1 MRLKDIAI
9 AAIFIF
15 VCLAAGAIGSL
26 FTIQSIPTW
35 YAGLQKPVF
44 APPNWVFGPVWTT
57 LYVMMG
63 VSAYIIY
70 RKGDKKKEVLAAL
83 EIFGIQL
90 ILNTLWSILFF
101 GLRSPSYGLIGIIA
115 LWIAIA
121 ATLIRFYRISKPAS
135 YLFIPYLFWVTFAGF
150 LNLAIVLLN

>member
-1 MRLKDIAI
+1 MRLKDIA
-9 AAIFIF
+9 ALALFIF
-15 VCLAAGAIGSL
+15 VCLVAGGIGSL

-44 APPNWVFGPVWTT
+44 SPPNWVFGPVWTA

-70 RKGDKKKEVLAAL
+70 RKGGRKEEVRAAL
-83 EIFGIQL
+83 WIFGVQL
-90 ILNTLWSILFF
+90 VLNTLWSVLFF
-101 GLRSPSYGLIGIIA
+101 GLRSPPYGLIGIAA

-121 ATLIRFYRISKPAS
+121 ATLIRFYRISKPAGF
-135 YLFIPYLFWVTFAGF
+135 LLIPYLFWVTFAGF
-150 LNLAIVLLN
+150 LNLAIMLLN